1 MSRAAFVFF
10 FFLHLSA
17 WTVCGLFA
25 GLLFF
30 LLDWFSFPHISVFS
44 FLSFSLSLSLSCP
57 RYARYA
63 RSSVL
68 VFGFER
74 NWSLFCLLGLGMA
87 SLTDYSH

>member
-1 MSRAAFVFF
+1 MRRRASFLVFA

-30 LLDWFSFPHISVFS
+30 LIVVRSSYLR
-44 FLSFSLSLSLSCP
+44 FLSSVSCP
-57 RYARYA
+57 RYACYV

-74 NWSLFCLLGLGMA
+74 NWSLFCLLGSGMA
-87 SLTDYSH
+87 SLTDYSQ